1 MDPEILK
8 ILNKRE
14 YSRSHYEKN
23 KEEKKKKA
31 LENYYKNR
39 QEIIQKKFR
48 YEGSRHDINKHD
60 EALEKEECIF
70 VSKTEED
77 GVITEVYK
85 INKKKKKK

>member
-14 YSRSHYEKN
+14 YSRQHYEKN

-48 YEGSRHDINKHD
+48 YEGSRYDMKNMMKH
-60 EALEKEECIF
+60 
-70 VSKTEED
+70 
-77 GVITEVYK
+77 
-85 INKKKKKK
+85 